1 MVVTGARTRHT
12 GEVTE
17 LAALFEPAADPVA
30 LDRRLVR
37 LAAELEEE
45 GVPVLRDVAEP
56 VSVLEE
62 LAYALRPPAHERR
75 VPTYG
80 AIVIPAGTAN
90 RWAEATGVDVRL
102 MGAGDLE
109 PGFAR
114 QFADGMSTF
123 ALRCPGGIT
132 HLACFDRSL
141 VDEYLLVS
149 LQEVA
154 GGVVVQR
161 HPGGQVRVFG
171 PTGVV
176 RWDGIS
182 WYHDPPTGHWVDV
195 LTSHDRRLDHDLAA
209 LLVRFAVH
217 ELSARRIGATLVW
230 RPDGSPPPPLG
241 GLHERLPHPPAFS
254 VGKKGQL
261 AALRQVL
268 SQVDGATV
276 IGPDGVVTAV
286 GVRLVPSPAAEA
298 AVSGTL
304 GGMRH
309 MSALRYSHDDP
320 AAVVIVVSEDGPVTM
335 CRAGRVLATGT
346 EMMCRLDTADSAP

>member
-1 MVVTGARTRHT
+1 MTDLPLLESR
-12 GEVTE
+12 
-17 LAALFEPAADPVA
+17 LA
-30 LDRRLVR
+30 R

-45 GVPVLRDVAEP
+45 GVPVLADVHEP
-56 VSVLEE
+56 TAVLEE
-62 LAYALRPPAHERR
+62 LAYAMRPQVHERR

-80 AIVIPAGTAN
+80 AIVLPAGTAN
-90 RWAEATGVDVRL
+90 RWAEATAVGVRL
-102 MGAGDLE
+102 MPADELDA
-109 PGFAR
+109 GFAR

-123 ALRCPGGIT
+123 VLRCPGGIT

-141 VDEYLLVS
+141 ADEYLLVS

-161 HPGGQVRVFG
+161 HPGGQVRVFA
-171 PTGVV
+171 PRGVV
-176 RWDGIS
+176 RWDGIT
-182 WYHDPPTGHWVDV
+182 WYHDPPTAHWVDV
-195 LTSHDRRLDHDLAA
+195 LTSHDPGLDADLAA

-230 RPDGSPPPPLG
+230 RPAGSPAPPAG
-241 GLHERLPHPPAFS
+241 GLHERLPHPPPFS
-254 VGKKGQL
+254 VGVKGQL

-276 IGPDGVVTAV
+276 IGPGGEVEAV

-298 AVSGTL
+298 AVTTVS

-309 MSALRYSHDDP
+309 ISAVRYSHDDR
-320 AAVVIVVSEDGPVTM
+320 AAVVTVVSEDGPVTV
-335 CRAGRVLATGT
+335 CRAGTVLATAT
-346 EMMCRLDTADSAP
+346 EMACHLRHP